1 MKKIA
6 ILGSTGSI
14 GVSALD
20 VVSKNPG
27 QLEVV
32 AMAAG
37 RNIERLSDQVRRFRP
52 ELVSVIDEDHARRL
66 KERLGPADTTTVLWG
81 EEGCRCIAAAAA
93 ADLVLSAIVGA
104 AGLIPT
110 LEAIDAGKD
119 VALANKEALVTAG
132 PLVVQRARAKGVRLI
147 PVDSEHSA
155 VFQCIEG
162 SPPGSVR
169 RVILT
174 ASGGPFLRT
183 TREEM
188 EKVTVAD
195 ALRHPNWAMGK
206 KITIDSATMMN
217 KGLEV
222 IEARWLFG
230 IDYERIDV
238 VLHPQ
243 SIVHSLVEFIDGSV
257 LAQLGVPD
265 MRGPISFAL
274 FYPERAPGG
283 FPPFDPAA
291 AGRLEFLPPDVERFP
306 CLRLGYEAGRA
317 GGTMTAVMN
326 AANEAAVHAFLEG
339 RIPFTAIA
347 QVIEAVMSRHAPVAL
362 SCVQDVLSADAWA
375 RRQAEEIM
383 KKGAG

>member
-27 QLEVV
+27 KLAVV
-32 AMAAG
+32 ALAAG
-37 RNIERLSDQVRRFRP
+37 RNLDVLKVQVERFRP
-52 ELVSVIDEDHARRL
+52 GLVSVLDEGHAKRL
-66 KERLGPADTTTVLWG
+66 SAMLDRAVRPRILWG
-81 EEGCRCIAAAAA
+81 EDGARSVASATEAS
-93 ADLVLSAIVGA
+93 LVLSAIVGA
-104 AGLIPT
+104 AGLVPT
-110 LEAIDAGKD
+110 LAAIEAGKD
-119 VALANKEALVTAG
+119 VALANKETLVTAG
-132 PLVVQRARAKGVRLI
+132 ALVVERARSKGVRIL

-162 SPPGSVR
+162 SRPGSVG

-174 ASGGPFLRT
+174 ASGGPFLRA

-188 EKVTVAD
+188 EKVTVSD

-230 IDYERIDV
+230 IDYDRIDV
-238 VLHPQ
+238 VIHPQ
-243 SIVHSLVEFIDGSV
+243 SIVHSLVEFVDGSV
-257 LAQLGVPD
+257 LAQIGLPD
-265 MRGPISFAL
+265 MRGPISYAL
-274 FYPERAPGG
+274 FHPERTPGG
-283 FPPFDPAA
+283 FPTLELTKV
-291 AGRLEFLPPDVERFP
+291 GKLEFLQPDLERFP

-317 GGTMTAVMN
+317 GGTLPAVMN
-326 AANEAAVHAFLEG
+326 AANETAVNAFLD
-339 RIPFTAIA
+339 RRLPFVAIA
-347 QVIEAVMSRHAPVAL
+347 RIIEDVMSRHEPKVPSSL
-362 SCVQDVLSADAWA
+362 ETVLEADAWA
-375 RRQAEEIM
+375 RRLAEEIM
-383 KKGAG
+383 SKGKW

>member
-27 QLEVV
+27 RLQVV

-37 RNIERLSDQVRRFRP
+37 RNIDLLSEQVRRFRP
-52 ELVSVIDEDHARRL
+52 AVVSVMDEDHARRL
-66 KERLGPADTTTVLWG
+66 EERLGPARSTTVLWG
-81 EEGCRCIAAAAA
+81 EDGYRCVAAAPAA
-93 ADLVLSAIVGA
+93 ELVLSAIVGA
-104 AGLIPT
+104 AGLVPT
-110 LEAIDAGKD
+110 LAAIEAGKD
-119 VALANKEALVTAG
+119 VALANKETLVTAG
-132 PLVVQRARAKGVRLI
+132 PLVIERARSKGVRLI

-162 SPPGSVR
+162 NPQGSVG

-174 ASGGPFLRT
+174 ASGGPFLRAS
-183 TREEM
+183 REELAQ
-188 EKVTVAD
+188 VTVAD
-195 ALRHPNWAMGK
+195 ALKHPNWAMGR

-230 IDYERIDV
+230 VDYDRIDV
-238 VLHPQ
+238 VIHPQ

-257 LAQLGVPD
+257 LAQMGQPD
-265 MRGPISFAL
+265 MRGPISYAL
-274 FYPERAPGG
+274 FYPERSPGG
-283 FPPFDPAA
+283 FPPFKPAD
-291 AGRLEFLPPDVERFP
+291 AGRLEFLPPDIERFP

-326 AANEAAVHAFLEG
+326 AANEAAVNAFLEG
-339 RIPFTAIA
+339 RIPFAVIA
-347 QVIEAVMSRHAPVAL
+347 QVIEDVMARHAPVDL
-362 SCVQDVLSADAWA
+362 SSLQDVLSADAWA
-375 RRQAEEIM
+375 RGQAEQIM
-383 KKGAG
+383 NKGTG

>member
-27 QLEVV
+27 RLQVV

-37 RNIERLSDQVRRFRP
+37 RNIDLLSEQVRRFRP
-52 ELVSVIDEDHARRL
+52 ALVSVMDESHARRL
-66 KERLGPADTTTVLWG
+66 EERLGPARSTTVLWG
-81 EEGCRCIAAAAA
+81 EDGYRSVAAAPAA
-93 ADLVLSAIVGA
+93 ELVLSAIVGA
-104 AGLIPT
+104 AGVVPT
-110 LEAIDAGKD
+110 LAAIEAGKD
-119 VALANKEALVTAG
+119 VALANKETLVTAG
-132 PLVVQRARAKGVRLI
+132 PLVIERARSKGVRII

-162 SPPGSVR
+162 NPQGTVG

-174 ASGGPFLRT
+174 ASGGPFLRAS
-183 TREEM
+183 REELAQ
-188 EKVTVAD
+188 VTVAD
-195 ALRHPNWAMGK
+195 ALKHPNWAMGR

-230 IDYERIDV
+230 VGYDRIDV
-238 VLHPQ
+238 VIHPQ

-257 LAQLGVPD
+257 MAQMGQPD
-265 MRGPISFAL
+265 MRGPISYAL
-274 FYPERAPGG
+274 FYPERMPGG
-283 FPPFDPAA
+283 FPPFKPAD
-291 AGRLEFLPPDVERFP
+291 AGRLEFLTPDVERFP

-326 AANEAAVHAFLEG
+326 AANEAAVNAFLEG
-339 RIPFTAIA
+339 RIPFAVIA
-347 QVIEAVMSRHAPVAL
+347 QVIEDVMARHAPVDISSL
-362 SCVQDVLSADAWA
+362 QDVLSADAWA
-375 RRQAEEIM
+375 RGQAEQIM
-383 KKGAG
+383 NKGTG

>member
-119 VALANKEALVTAG
+119 VALE
-132 PLVVQRARAKGVRLI
+132 I
-147 PVDSEHSA
+147 
-155 VFQCIEG
+155 
-162 SPPGSVR
+162 
-169 RVILT
+169 
-174 ASGGPFLRT
+174 
-183 TREEM
+183 
-188 EKVTVAD
+188 
-195 ALRHPNWAMGK
+195 
-206 KITIDSATMMN
+206 
-217 KGLEV
+217 
-222 IEARWLFG
+222 
-230 IDYERIDV
+230 
-238 VLHPQ
+238 
-243 SIVHSLVEFIDGSV
+243 
-257 LAQLGVPD
+257 
-265 MRGPISFAL
+265 
-274 FYPERAPGG
+274 
-283 FPPFDPAA
+283 
-291 AGRLEFLPPDVERFP
+291 
-306 CLRLGYEAGRA
+306 GRA
-317 GGTMTAVMN
+317 HV
-326 AANEAAVHAFLEG
+326 
-339 RIPFTAIA
+339 
-347 QVIEAVMSRHAPVAL
+347 
-362 SCVQDVLSADAWA
+362 
-375 RRQAEEIM
+375 
-383 KKGAG
+383 